1 MIVETLVVGFL
12 ENNCYILA
20 DEGSRSAVIIDPG
33 DNEEDIL
40 KTVNDKKFRVEKIL
54 LTHGHPDHVGA
65 AEAVSQGTGAPV
77 FIHDEDRKLF
87 NVKAQKSLAEND
99 SISFGKYT
107 IKVLH
112 TPGHT
117 PGSVCF
123 LADGKL
129 FSGDTVFA
137 GSIGRT
143 DLPGGSYREIM
154 KSLKEKILP
163 LSYEVEIFPGHGPSS
178 NIKEEKMENP
188 FLADAMEGNYRLY

>member
-20 DEGSRSAVIIDPG
+20 DEDSKSSVIIDPG

-40 KTVNDKKFRVEKIL
+40 KAVKDKKLKVEKIL

-65 AEAVSQGTGAPV
+65 AEAVSSETGAPV
-77 FIHDEDRKLF
+77 FIHDEDKKLF
-87 NVKAQKSLAEND
+87 KIKAQKSVAEND

-123 LADGKL
+123 LVNEKL

-143 DLPGGSYREIM
+143 DLPGGSYRDIM

-163 LSYEVEIFPGHGPSS
+163 LSDDVEILPGHGHSS

>member
-1 MIVETLVVGFL
+1 MLIETLVVGFL

-20 DEGSRSAVIIDPG
+20 DEDSRSAVIIDPG

-40 KTVNDKKFRVEKIL
+40 KTVNEKKFKVEKIL

-65 AEAVSQGTGAPV
+65 AEAASSETGAPV
-77 FIHDEDRKLF
+77 YIHDEDKKLF
-87 NVKAQKSLAEND
+87 KIKAQKPVAEND
-99 SISFGKYT
+99 SITFGKYT

-137 GSIGRT
+137 GSVGRT
-143 DLPGGSYREIM
+143 DLPGGSYRDIM
-154 KSLKEKILP
+154 KSIKEKILP
-163 LSYEVEIFPGHGPSS
+163 LSDDVEILPGHGPSS
-178 NIKEEKMENP
+178 SIKEEKRENP
-188 FLADAMEGNYRLY
+188 FLVDAMEGNYHLY